1 MGQKP
6 LPCARENRKMKIE
19 LVLFQIYT
27 KLFDA
32 QKLMADIY
40 ILHLIR
46 WHEIIHN
53 HNIQQTLIVVTS
65 LDPSRNLCLRCGKL
79 LWVPSTK
86 LKEASRSMITLETLT
101 GVTILDKDNDKSKS
115 KENK

>member
-32 QKLMADIY
+32 QKLMADIFLYTFCILSDGIRLYTIIKDYQY
-40 ILHLIR
+40 IQL
-46 WHEIIHN
+46 N
-53 HNIQQTLIVVTS
+53 
-65 LDPSRNLCLRCGKL
+65 
-79 LWVPSTK
+79 
-86 LKEASRSMITLETLT
+86 
-101 GVTILDKDNDKSKS
+101 
-115 KENK
+115 

>member
-6 LPCARENRKMKIE
+6 LPCARENRKMTIE

-53 HNIQQTLIVVTS
+53 HKRLSIHSVELNHTVKDTNVIDLEIVFKICMPNLMFSGFSFHFLI
-65 LDPSRNLCLRCGKL
+65 
-79 LWVPSTK
+79 
-86 LKEASRSMITLETLT
+86 IT
-101 GVTILDKDNDKSKS
+101 NPF
-115 KENK
+115 

>member
-32 QKLMADIY
+32 QKLMADI
-40 ILHLIR
+40 HF
-46 WHEIIHN
+46 
-53 HNIQQTLIVVTS
+53 
-65 LDPSRNLCLRCGKL
+65 
-79 LWVPSTK
+79 
-86 LKEASRSMITLETLT
+86 ASYQMA
-101 GVTILDKDNDKSKS
+101 
-115 KENK
+115 

>member
-32 QKLMADIY
+32 PKLMADILYTFCILSDGMRLYTIIKDYQY
-40 ILHLIR
+40 IQL
-46 WHEIIHN
+46 N
-53 HNIQQTLIVVTS
+53 
-65 LDPSRNLCLRCGKL
+65 
-79 LWVPSTK
+79 
-86 LKEASRSMITLETLT
+86 
-101 GVTILDKDNDKSKS
+101 
-115 KENK
+115 